1 MKKIYSLLAM
11 SALVGGAFA
20 QSPYAGKAQLESSLT
35 IEKPNVSLKAPSD
48 TTGWSESG
56 FFFPEFA
63 TGGSIYRYGYTG
75 GGSVYG
81 SNNDSLNYCAQGY
94 QNANQLT
101 FDIEEV
107 LVWAYRKHVANPNS
121 TMAVEIY
128 KMAANKAV
136 NDNGSGGAALNSE
149 GPSTLLGS
157 ATLSLAAVDTNVA
170 NYPNLTPVAFTTP
183 VTVTGSNFA
192 IALNAQSFQASGDT
206 IGLFSDDDGEG
217 QLYAF
222 HKIGANWWVT
232 DFVFGGLNNNIGL
245 FAVIG
250 NSNVG
255 IDSDEFFNGVQMS
268 AYPNPVSVNST
279 IEFNLNK
286 AFTNVKVEV
295 IDASGKNVATI
306 NKGALAQGNYKEVVD
321 FSNLAA
327 GKYYYSVI
335 TNESRLTKKIMVV
348 K

>member
-20 QSPYAGKAQLESSLT
+20 QSPYAGNAYLQST
-35 IEKPNVSLKAPSD
+35 NTFEKSNSSLKAAAD
-48 TTGWSESG
+48 TAGLSESG

-63 TGGSIYRYGYTG
+63 AGGSVTSYGNQE

-81 SNNDSLNYCAQGY
+81 SGGDSLNICAQGY

-107 LVWAYRKHVANPNS
+107 LAWFYTKHQANAAS
-121 TMAVEIY
+121 LMTIEIY
-128 KMAANKAV
+128 SMGASAAV

-149 GPSTLLGS
+149 GPKVMLGS
-157 ATLSLAAVDTNVA
+157 QTFPISTVDTLW
-170 NYPNLTPVAFTTP
+170 PNLTSIPFVTP
-183 VTVTGSNFA
+183 VKVLGTNFA
-192 IALNAQSFQASGDT
+192 VALNAQSFIVSGDT
-206 IGLFSDDDGEG
+206 VGLISDVSGEG
-217 QLYAF
+217 QDYAF
-222 HKIGANWWVT
+222 HKIGQNWWVT
-232 DFVFGGLNNNIGL
+232 NFAFGGLNNNIGL
-245 FAVIG
+245 FPVIS

-255 IDSDEFFNGVQMS
+255 IDSDEFLNGVQMS

-295 IDASGKNVATI
+295 IDASGRNVATI